1 MNKFFLIIIYTLS
14 VIVCGAGDLSAEEQK
29 AGEYQVKA
37 LFLYNFMSFVDWP
50 ADSSILSS
58 PAINVC
64 IIGDDPFD
72 NAIDAIKDKTVKGKK
87 LSIRFYRPYDEP
99 KGCHLLFIPASEK
112 RHAAHILKSVREAN
126 VLTVGDTEESA
137 RQGAII
143 GFYIEQKKV
152 RFAVNIE
159 AARRA
164 GLKISAKLL
173 KLAKIIKVP
182 AD

>member
-1 MNKFFLIIIYTLS
+1 MNKYLLYIISAFY
-14 VIVCGAGDLSAEEQK
+14 VIACSAVNLSAQEQK

-37 LFLYNFMSFVDWP
+37 LFLYNFINFVDWP
-50 ADSSILSS
+50 AESSIHLS
-58 PAINVC
+58 PTINVC

-72 NAIDAIKDKTVKGKK
+72 NALDDIRDNTVKDKK
-87 LSIRFYRPYDEP
+87 LAIRFYRPYDEP
-99 KGCHLLFIPASEK
+99 KGCHLLFIPATEK
-112 RHAAHILKSVREAN
+112 RHVAQILKSVREAN
-126 VLTVGDTEESA
+126 VLIVGDTEESA

-152 RFAVNIE
+152 RFAINID

-173 KLAKIIKVP
+173 KLAKIIK
-182 AD
+182 ASDD

>member
-1 MNKFFLIIIYTLS
+1 MNKYLLYIISVLCLIACS
-14 VIVCGAGDLSAEEQK
+14 AVDLSAQEQK

-37 LFLYNFMSFVDWP
+37 LFLYNFMNFVDWP
-50 ADSSILSS
+50 ADSSIHSS
-58 PAINVC
+58 PTINVC
-64 IIGDDPFD
+64 IIGEDPFENSLD
-72 NAIDAIKDKTVKGKK
+72 DIRDKTVKDKK
-87 LSIRFYRPYDEP
+87 LAIRYYRPYDEP
-99 KGCHLLFIPASEK
+99 KGCHLLFIPAAEK
-112 RHAAHILKSVREAN
+112 RHLAHILKSVGEAN

-152 RFAVNIE
+152 RFAINIE

-173 KLAKIIKVP
+173 KLAKIVKIQEN
-182 AD
+182 